1 MVDLHKEQ
9 GWRDLF
15 AGPNVARS
23 LVLASAVMLHGFFM
37 FITATVLPSIVGE
50 IGGVTYY
57 AWVTA
62 IFGI

>member
-1 MVDLHKEQ
+1 
-9 GWRDLF
+9 
-15 AGPNVARS
+15 
-23 LVLASAVMLHGFFM
+23 MLHGFFM

>member
-15 AGPNVARS
+15 TGANAARS

-50 IGGVTYY
+50 IGGVTQ
-57 AWVTA
+57 A
-62 IFGI
+62 